1 MSRIFRSHL
10 PYSQA
15 HILAGAL
22 SSGGISAAVGG
33 EMTAQIYG
41 GTPLLDCTVLVPED
55 QVEEAEAF
63 LSSDVSEEVPAPD
76 IPAESCPPDGDPP
89 GIGAILYGT
98 LCLAPFAAVIPSLL
112 TGMRILTHRIDSLEP
127 VVRGVVFAYFTSLL
141 TIVIALPLIAI
152 GAGVLLGV
160 IRGYRR
166 GSRLCRMIV
175 AVVIWILIVPWILI
189 G

>member
-76 IPAESCPPDGDPP
+76 IPAESCPPDGEPP

-112 TGMRILTHRIDSLEP
+112 TGMRILNDRIDSLEP

-141 TIVIALPLIAI
+141 TIVIALPLVAI
-152 GAGVLLGV
+152 GAGLLLRIV
-160 IRGYRR
+160 RGYRR

-175 AVVIWILIVPWILI
+175 AIVIWILIL
-189 G
+189 

>member
-1 MSRIFRSHL
+1 MSQIFRSHL

-33 EMTAQIYG
+33 EITAHLYG

-63 LSSDVSEEVPAPD
+63 LSADVGEEPLDPD
-76 IPAESCPPDGDPP
+76 IPVESCPPNGDPP
-89 GIGAILYGT
+89 GIGAILCGT
-98 LCLAPFAAVIPSLL
+98 LLIAPLAAVIPALL
-112 TGMRILTHRIDSLEP
+112 VGLRILGNQPALLEP
-127 VVRGVVFAYFTSLL
+127 VLKAMASTYFTSLL
-141 TIVIALPLIAI
+141 LLLVSLPVIAI
-152 GAGVLLGV
+152 GAGLLLPI

-166 GSRLCRMIV
+166 GSVLCRVMVRVMLWVLMV
-175 AVVIWILIVPWILI
+175 ASL
-189 G
+189 